1 MVLSRKREKGY
12 ERQIGCLHIRMAES
26 SCVTW
31 GGSGSDT
38 TLVFKFVGLHFKV
51 SEVDVLISKQ
61 NLNVS
66 SHRLH
71 YL

>member
-1 MVLSRKREKGY
+1 MVLSGKREKGY

-38 TLVFKFVGLHFKV
+38 LVFKFVGRHFKV

-61 NLNVS
+61 NLNVL